1 MPTFDHHCAQAFQT
15 FGKPYAEVH
24 LWLDEFAGKPPYG
37 MRHRK
42 KRHHLAG
49 IEEVRQAWGSEAA
62 EAARQHIVAD
72 LKTEGW
78 QESDPFPKDE
88 SHYQWLGLF

>member
-1 MPTFDHHCAQAFQT
+1 MATFKQHCAEALQT
-15 FGKPYAEVH
+15 YGQPFAEVH

-49 IEEVRQAWGSEAA
+49 IEEVRQLCGC
-62 EAARQHIVAD
+62 RPPTH
-72 LKTEGW
+72 
-78 QESDPFPKDE
+78 
-88 SHYQWLGLF
+88 SHRLETGRLE